1 MIALVHI
8 RETYELANC
17 TRLGSAVQ
25 LKNHGKEDGTERA
38 YALNEDREQ
47 KCCWDRRINLLVY
60 VACIIDVGLSLNFLE
75 RLLIEL

>member
-25 LKNHGKEDGTERA
+25 AKNREKEDGTERA
-38 YALNEDREQ
+38 YAFNEDREP
-47 KCCWDRRINLLVY
+47 KMLM
-60 VACIIDVGLSLNFLE
+60 G
-75 RLLIEL
+75 